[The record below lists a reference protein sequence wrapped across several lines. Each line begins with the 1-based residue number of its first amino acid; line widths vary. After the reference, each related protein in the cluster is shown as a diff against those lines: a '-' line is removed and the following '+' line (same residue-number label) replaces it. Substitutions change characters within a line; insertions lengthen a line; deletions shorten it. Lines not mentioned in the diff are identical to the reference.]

1 MPVYPPGKGSGSQI
15 SHATYRVDRSYA
27 WNYAHAPALP
37 RIRRVPSGPGG
48 YLLGLRV
55 NSPLGIAAGPLLNAK
70 WVEGYARLGF
80 DVLTYATVRSRAH
93 PAHALPNIRHV
104 DNREQV
110 AIAPRRAHV
119 NGDPTIAVSMGVPS
133 MEPDVWRKDLRR
145 AREKI
150 GPGQMLIVSVLGTTE
165 PGGDAESLI
174 TDYAQC
180 AAWAAEAGADA
191 VEVHLAVPCAF
202 GEPGQM
208 VYENIRLSAQILYR
222 VRTSVSVPVIAKLGM
237 FRTPRLLHDTATKLS
252 PWASGFALVSGIHR
266 RVVDEEGQAVFEGSG
281 REWAEIV
288 GSATFPVASRQ
299 VEEILAWRKAGAY
312 DHAVLAM
319 GGITSIARAR
329 AVLGEGANAALV
341 ATAALFD
348 PLFAVRFREA
358 IASAA

>member
-1 MPVYPPGKGSGSQI
+1 LPVYPPGKGSGAQI
-15 SHATYRVDRSYA
+15 SHGTYRVDRSYA

-37 RIRRVPSGPGG
+37 RIRRVPAGPGAS
-48 YLLGLRV
+48 LFGLRL

-110 AIAPRRAHV
+110 AIAARRPHV
-119 NGDPTIAVSMGVPS
+119 NGDPTIAVSMGLPS
-133 MEPDVWRKDLRR
+133 MEPEVWRKDVRR
-145 AREKI
+145 AREKLAA
-150 GPGQMLIVSVLGTTE
+150 GQVLIVSVVGTPE
-165 PGGDAESLI
+165 PGGDAESLVA
-174 TDYAQC
+174 DYAQC

-222 VRTSVSVPVIAKLGM
+222 VRTSVSVPVVAKLGM
-237 FRTPRLLHDTATKLS
+237 FRTPRLLHDTATKLA

-299 VEEILAWRKAGAY
+299 VQELLAWRKAGAY
-312 DHAVLAM
+312 DHPVLAM
-319 GGITSIARAR
+319 GGITSIERAR
-329 AVLGEGANAALV
+329 AVLADGASAALV

-348 PLFAVRFREA
+348 PLFAVRFRQA